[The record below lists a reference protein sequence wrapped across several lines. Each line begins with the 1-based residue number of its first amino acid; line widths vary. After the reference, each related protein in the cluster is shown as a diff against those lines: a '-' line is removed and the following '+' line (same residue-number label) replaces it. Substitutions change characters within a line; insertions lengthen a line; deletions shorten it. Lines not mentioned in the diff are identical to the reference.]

1 MSRGDFEQRIAPPAL
16 RTRSLRATWAD
27 PNHPLLL
34 TATLYL
40 MHLYTTTRA
49 LYLRNMPGKGV
60 VSAVKHLN

>member
-1 MSRGDFEQRIAPPAL
+1 MILSSASRPQRSVRAPSAP
-16 RTRSLRATWAD
+16 D